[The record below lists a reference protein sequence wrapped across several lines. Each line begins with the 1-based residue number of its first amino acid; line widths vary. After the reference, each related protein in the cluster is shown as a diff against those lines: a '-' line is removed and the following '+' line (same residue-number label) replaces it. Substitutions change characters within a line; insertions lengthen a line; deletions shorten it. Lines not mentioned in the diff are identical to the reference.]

1 LTSRADSITKKSVTE
16 ADIARLVARLDEVE
30 RAQAKLQDDHT
41 RVATERDQYRVLY
54 QQMLERCRKLE
65 LGLRS
70 HQAERLPDGD
80 QLSLGVLAV
89 ALGAHE
95 ADTLALAAANEVEH
109 VREHSRRNPTGRG
122 VIAEH
127 LPRVDIEILPD
138 DVQREG
144 LDAFERIGQ
153 EVTEVL
159 ERRPASLVVARVIKP
174 KFVRKDRVRGD
185 ATEVLVAQTPELPIP
200 RGLAG
205 PGLLADTVVKRWQDH
220 LPLHRLEGIYARDGV
235 ELARST
241 VCGWHAALAPLFDSM
256 MQAIHQD
263 AFDAPYMCVDA
274 TGVLVQAK
282 EKCRVGHFWVLV
294 VPGRHV
300 LFEYSHRHD
309 AAAVDEL
316 LSGYQGYLVL
326 DAHAVYDHLFGADVV
341 EVNCWAHCR
350 RYFFKALG
358 SDPERAKFALSHIGA
373 LFKIERSI
381 ATAPRKKKERIRK
394 LRSAPIVERFVS
406 WCDAHWPTLLE
417 DTPIYDGV
425 RYARNQRVGLQRFLE
440 DGRLP
445 IHNNMSELELRRQA
459 VGRKNWLFVGS
470 DDGARVNA
478 TFTSLLAS
486 CQMHRIE
493 PWSYLRD
500 VLCLLPSWPAHRVL
514 ELAPLNWATTRDDDN
529 VKQRLAADPYRALT
543 LLG

>member
-1 LTSRADSITKKSVTE
+1 MTAAEIERI
-16 ADIARLVARLDEVE
+16 VARLDELE
-30 RAQAKLQDDHT
+30 RAQSKLQ
-41 RVATERDQYRVLY
+41 AERDQYRALY

-65 LGLRS
+65 LGLRG
-70 HQAERLPDGD
+70 HAAERVPESD
-80 QLSLGVLAV
+80 QLSLAVLGLMLGDGQSGDALAV
-89 ALGAHE
+89 PE
-95 ADTLALAAANEVEH
+95 LAELEQ
-109 VREHSRRNPTGRG
+109 VREHSRRKPTGRG
-122 VIAEH
+122 VIPEH
-127 LPRVDIEILPD
+127 LPRVDIEVLPD
-138 DVQREG
+138 EVRREG

-159 ERRPASLVVARVIKP
+159 ERRPSSLVVARIIKP
-174 KFVRKDRVRGD
+174 KFVRKDRVRGES
-185 ATEVLVAQTPELPIP
+185 TEVFVGQTPELPIE

-205 PGLLADTVVKRWQDH
+205 PGLLADTIVKRWQDH
-220 LPLHRLEGIYARDGV
+220 LPLHRLEGIYARDGI

-241 VCGWHAALAPLFDSM
+241 VCGWHGALAPLFEPLIAAM
-256 MQAIHQD
+256 RQD
-263 AFDAPYMCVDA
+263 AFDAPYVCVDA

-300 LFEYSHRHD
+300 LFEYSSRHD
-309 AAAVDEL
+309 KAAVDEV

-326 DAHAVYDHLFGADVV
+326 DAHVVYDHLFGGGVVV

-350 RYFFKALG
+350 RYFFKALV

-373 LFKIERSI
+373 LFKVERSI
-381 ATAPRKKKERIRK
+381 ATAPRKKREHIRDK
-394 LRSAPIVERFVS
+394 HSRPIIDRFFS
-406 WCDAHWPTLLE
+406 WCDAQWPDLLE

-425 RYARNQRVGLQRFLE
+425 RYARNQRQGLLRFLE

-445 IHNNMSELELRRQA
+445 IHNNMSELELRREA

-478 TFTSLLAS
+478 TFVSLLAS
-486 CQMHRIE
+486 CQMHGIE

-500 VLCLLPSWPAHRVL
+500 VLCLLPSWPAHQVL
-514 ELAPLNWATTRDDDN
+514 ELSPLHWKATSERDD
-529 VKQRLAADPYRALT
+529 VRQRLSADPYRVLT
-543 LLG
+543 LLA